1 MQILNYHF
9 YLISIK
15 HLMIKVFMAK
25 EVKFIKDFTLLLLFI
40 TRLMIIL
47 IVLTNLLPDIIQ
59 KPFFMLII
67 FMFIKIMDLF
77 I

>member
-15 HLMIKVFMAK
+15 HLKIKVFMAK
-25 EVKFIKDFTLLLLFI
+25 EVKFIMDFTLLLLFI
-40 TRLMIIL
+40 TGLMIIF

-67 FMFIKIMDLF
+67 FMFIKIKDLF